1 VACGVLLFSGY
12 GLAMEWGLDW
22 RQTRDDSIKWTA
34 WSPEAEQKARSAGKP
49 VLIDFTADW
58 CITCKANKRTS
69 IEIESVR
76 AMLKEKGVVAM
87 TGDYTNKDPRITK
100 VLHDHRRS
108 GVPLVLVYSPDEN
121 KPEVLPVM
129 LTPQIVLDALEDTG
143 KFSP

>member
-1 VACGVLLFSGY
+1 
-12 GLAMEWGLDW
+12 
-22 RQTRDDSIKWTA
+22 
-34 WSPEAEQKARSAGKP
+34 EAEQEARAAGKP

-76 AMLKEKGVVAM
+76 AVLKEHGVVAM

-100 VLHDHRRS
+100 VLHEHRRS
-108 GVPLVLVYSPDEN
+108 GVPLVLVYSPGEN

-129 LTPQIVLDALEDTG
+129 LTPQIVLDALENTG